1 MSSQVTR
8 EREALMDMLT
18 DALGDLACVVTIDAQ
33 DARPLPGKIAVL
45 IDPPGTHF

>member
-18 DALGDLACVVTIDAQ
+18 DALGDLACVVTIDA
-33 DARPLPGKIAVL
+33 RT
-45 IDPPGTHF
+45 PPVRQAE

>member
-18 DALGDLACVVTIDAQ
+18 DAMGDLACVVTIDAQ
-33 DARPLPGKIAVL
+33 DARCQEK
-45 IDPPGTHF
+45 